1 MKHPQDIKLFC
12 LQIEEA
18 SLMIRL
24 LIYHRDSL
32 GCRRFIKSI
41 VIVCLLVEEE
51 KGNKSRG
58 GDLFLPNNGPP
69 SLLSTLRWAL
79 LHIPCWM
86 GRRFHQLDTQQ
97 TIDGTPLY
105 YCSCW
110 SVPHSSFPL

>member
-51 KGNKSRG
+51 GNKSRG

-79 LHIPCWM
+79 LHIP
-86 GRRFHQLDTQQ
+86 R
-97 TIDGTPLY
+97 
-105 YCSCW
+105 
-110 SVPHSSFPL
+110 